1 MELQRYKEISKWF
14 NESSPDEPLLKEKI
28 LDKITEIFHKL
39 PKDYY
44 LDYKDNPN
52 FVLINEIMDES
63 TGETKIETMVNPF
76 FLMFVTLSCKAT
88 FDAVIKHLNK
98 DNKICSKC
106 KKENPKEAKHCM
118 QCGKRL

>member
-1 MELQRYKEISKWF
+1 MEIERYKEISKWF
-14 NESSPDEPLLKEKI
+14 NETYPDEPLLKEKI
-28 LDKITEIFHKL
+28 LDKITEIFQKL

-63 TGETKIETMVNPF
+63 TGETKIETMVIPF

-88 FDAVIKHLNK
+88 YDAVN
-98 DNKICSKC
+98 
-106 KKENPKEAKHCM
+106 
-118 QCGKRL
+118 

>member
-14 NESSPDEPLLKEKI
+14 NESFPDEPLLKEKI

-88 FDAVIKHLNK
+88 FDAVIKHLNN

-118 QCGKRL
+118 ECGKLF

>member
-14 NESSPDEPLLKEKI
+14 NETFPDEPLLKEKI
-28 LDKITEIFHKL
+28 LDKITEIFQKL
-39 PKDYY
+39 PRDYY

-88 FDAVIKHLNK
+88 YDEVIKHLSK
-98 DNKICSKC
+98 DNKICLKC

-118 QCGKRL
+118 ECGKLF

>member
-1 MELQRYKEISKWF
+1 MQLETYKEISKWF
-14 NESSPDEPLLKEKI
+14 NETFPDEPLLKEKI
-28 LDKITEIFHKL
+28 LDKITEIFQKL

-44 LDYKDNPN
+44 LDYKDNPI

-88 FDAVIKHLNK
+88 YDAVVKHLNK

-106 KKENPKEAKHCM
+106 KKENPKEAKHYM

>member
-1 MELQRYKEISKWF
+1 
-14 NESSPDEPLLKEKI
+14 
-28 LDKITEIFHKL
+28 L

-76 FLMFVTLSCKAT
+76 FLMFVTLSSKAT
-88 FDAVIKHLNK
+88 YDAVIKHLNK
-98 DNKICSKC
+98 DNKICSK
-106 KKENPKEAKHCM
+106 EAKHCRE
-118 QCGKRL
+118 CGKLF

>member
-1 MELQRYKEISKWF
+1 
-14 NESSPDEPLLKEKI
+14 
-28 LDKITEIFHKL
+28 L

-52 FVLINEIMDES
+52 FVLISEIMDES

-88 FDAVIKHLNK
+88 YDAVIKHLNK